1 LSNVE
6 LALVSRHRSKIGVRD
21 SGSPRFPQAGTSLW
35 LARWQYD
42 RASAPAGRCGS
53 VALHP
58 TSAATPVRSASW
70 PFHHPLCGFPLL
82 RSRFASSD
90 EGGPCGTFPHW
101 RNKLRRGPHRA
112 QFPSEFSL
120 WKIDSAASPGHRFR
134 FPILGRATLLAI
146 SVGWVFDRQTCQ
158 SPASIVTLA
167 LLFNPLIVWSLTC
180 AAGAAYRS
188 G

>member
-1 LSNVE
+1 
-6 LALVSRHRSKIGVRD
+6 
-21 SGSPRFPQAGTSLW
+21 LW
-35 LARWQYD
+35 LARWQND
-42 RASAPAGRCGS
+42 RASAPAGRFGS

-58 TSAATPVRSASW
+58 TSAATPVRSASC

-167 LLFNPLIVWSLTC
+167 LLFNPLTFWSLTC

-188 G
+188 S